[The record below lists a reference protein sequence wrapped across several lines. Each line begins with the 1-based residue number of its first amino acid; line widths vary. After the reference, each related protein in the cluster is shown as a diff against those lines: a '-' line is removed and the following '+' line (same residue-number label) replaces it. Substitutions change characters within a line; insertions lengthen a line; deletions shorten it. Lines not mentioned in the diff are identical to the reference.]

1 MSVRIDRPSTSVAE
15 LIMDRPEAMN
25 ALSTEQARAIA
36 LACAE
41 LADDPALVVVVLTSA
56 VPKAF
61 CVGADLKER
70 ARFSE
75 DELRAQRPVLQDAF
89 GAVLD
94 LPIPTIAAVD
104 GYALGGGCELALSCD
119 LIVASERAVFG
130 LPEVGLG
137 LIPGGGGTQL
147 LPRRIGLNGAA
158 DLIFT
163 GRHIDAWEALR
174 LGLADRL
181 VAADA
186 ARTAALELAAEIA
199 AKSPVALRAAK
210 RALRRG
216 FDVDLV
222 SGLVIENQSWEEAA
236 FSADRKEGIAA
247 FTERRQPVW
256 PSADG
261 TRERGEHQPHR
272 RGASGDRGE

>member
-1 MSVRIDRPSTSVAE
+1 VSVRIDRPIASVAE
-15 LIMDRPEAMN
+15 LIMDRPEALN

-41 LADDPALVVVVLTSA
+41 LAGDPALVVVVLSSA

-70 ARFSE
+70 GRFSD
-75 DELRAQRPVLQDAF
+75 DEFRAQRPIMQDAF

-137 LIPGGGGTQL
+137 LVPGGGGTQL
-147 LPRRIGLNGAA
+147 LPRRIGMNAAA

-163 GRHIDAWEALR
+163 GRHVDATEAFR

-181 VAADA
+181 VPAEE

-199 AKSPVALRAAK
+199 SKSPVAVRAAK
-210 RALRRG
+210 LALRRG

-247 FTERRQPVW
+247 FNERRGAVW
-256 PSADG
+256 PSA
-261 TRERGEHQPHR
+261 
-272 RGASGDRGE
+272 AGDRSG